1 MISLCGNHCTLTIKS
16 EFRCILRGSN
26 QKTKLMRDELVCMSW
41 DLSFVILMLTD
52 GGWQV
57 CLGAVDSMY
66 KREKWSATV
75 CRGCSSR
82 TNVFSFLFLKHFFNI
97 TFSFQFKTYQVK
109 TKNQGTLL
117 HNSRQ
122 RQTTQSKSSVFTFW
136 CFEEI
141 IWFQSVEASGMILL
155 LFLIKLYLLYWC
167 VFYWLWQ
174 HTQTGYCCL
183 CISVPFL
190 LLYSSHILDIHT
202 AMMGFSKQSTEHWDI
217 WNTAE
222 LSQTVNWVLFCI
234 RLKNWE
240 KMI

>member
-1 MISLCGNHCTLTIKS
+1 MRLCENHCTPIIKS

-26 QKTKLMRDELVCMSW
+26 QKTKLKRDELVCMSW

-57 CLGAVDSMY
+57 CLGAVDS

-82 TNVFSFLFLKHFFNI
+82 TNAFSFFLFFNI

-109 TKNQGTLL
+109 TKKQGTLL

-122 RQTTQSKSSVFTFW
+122 RETTQSKSSVFTFW

-141 IWFQSVEASGMILL
+141 IWCCFFFKFLFDGIVSVHHHSSG
-155 LFLIKLYLLYWC
+155 
-167 VFYWLWQ
+167 
-174 HTQTGYCCL
+174 
-183 CISVPFL
+183 
-190 LLYSSHILDIHT
+190 
-202 AMMGFSKQSTEHWDI
+202 
-217 WNTAE
+217 AE
-222 LSQTVNWVLFCI
+222 LRSQWKPVEWYCYCFFN
-234 RLKNWE
+234 
-240 KMI
+240 